1 MKKIP
6 LVLVMLI
13 CLMLPDF
20 GYTFVPRHRKK
31 RRFLWGAEYNYKLLF
46 YDTDKWNS
54 LTPEGSG
61 LPVFD
66 SPMGLHSFRFFL
78 GSIEKIH
85 FGLIAGF
92 ALSEQ
97 KTEDGMNKWEGFMA
111 GAFLEARKK
120 MIFNI
125 RGHAGFNL
133 GFGRFKIISMY
144 HYSGMGTSGH
154 TQALFFEPYVGISYP
169 VTKVL
174 VLKNT
179 FSTFFDVGR
188 NWDLSEGDSD
198 EPVLPRGL
206 ILSFTVGVEF
216 R

>member
-31 RRFLWGAEYNYKLLF
+31 RRFLWGVEYSYKLLF
-46 YDTDKWNS
+46 YDTNKWNS
-54 LTPEGSG
+54 LTTEDSG
-61 LPVFD
+61 LPMFD
-66 SPMGLHSFRFFL
+66 SPIGLHNFQFFL
-78 GSIEKIH
+78 GSIKKMY

-97 KTEDGMNKWEGFMA
+97 QSDVGINKWECFTA
-111 GAFLEARKK
+111 GAFFEVRKK
-120 MIFNI
+120 AFFNI
-125 RGHAGFNL
+125 YGNVGCQL
-133 GFGRFKIISMY
+133 GFGRFNIVSMF

-154 TQALFFEPYVGISYP
+154 TQALFFEPYVGFSYP
-169 VTKVL
+169 VTKVI

-179 FSTFFDVGR
+179 FSTFFDFGR

-198 EPVLPRGL
+198 ESVLPRGL
-206 ILSFTVGVEF
+206 ILSFTVGLEF